1 MLLALVLSASAA
13 DVDPWARVL
22 AACVGGGR
30 VDYACVRTHRADMD
44 AVLASVAAP
53 HSERPPLGWWIDAY
67 NAHVLLAMATE
78 PALPAQVLDLPG
90 FFDQRTYKVNG
101 GQLTLNALE
110 GRARA
115 DHRDA
120 RLHFAFNCAAM
131 SCPPMRA
138 APWPDDPAVLAP
150 ALAAA
155 TATFLAGSGVQID
168 DVGRELRVSKLFEWY
183 RDDFLA
189 EAPSIEAW
197 ILAHLTDPKKKA
209 LVEEAVKSNYTLTFL
224 PYDWRPNVR

>member
-1 MLLALVLSASAA
+1 MLLALVLAAPAA

-22 AACVGGGR
+22 AACVVGGR

-44 AVLASVAAP
+44 AVLASVAGF

-78 PALPAQVLDLPG
+78 PALPAQVIDLPG

-209 LVEEAVKSNYTLTFL
+209 LVEEAVKSNYTLTYL